1 MELESFKS
9 EEFGSVRTAT
19 INGDVMF
26 VGKDVAGIL
35 GYTNTPKAVRD
46 HVDEEDK
53 LTERIVLS
61 GQSFKDRLH
70 LHYSRYR
77 QKEEAE
83 MTEREFCISI
93 IPELAELIVYLSYLC
108 PADRNSVEIEMLK
121 SCKKR
126 PQAYR
131 MMRKIWNII
140 RSQLKE

>member
-53 LTERIVLS
+53 LTDESFCQVRIE
-61 GQSFKDRLH
+61 K
-70 LHYSRYR
+70 
-77 QKEEAE
+77 
-83 MTEREFCISI
+83 
-93 IPELAELIVYLSYLC
+93 
-108 PADRNSVEIEMLK
+108 
-121 SCKKR
+121 
-126 PQAYR
+126 
-131 MMRKIWNII
+131 
-140 RSQLKE
+140 